1 MDDLPPSWPRCG
13 GRAAR
18 PAWPTPCAR
27 ARCPCR
33 SSRRAGL
40 TSTGRPL
47 RHTCT
52 VSAAGVD
59 HDPHKIDRAR
69 ALYGHLNRLHFVRA
83 DAAEYL
89 RNLPPSSVAACLS
102 IFGAFSFSDPRPLL
116 TASAAA
122 LRPGGLLLM
131 TIRADDRHDRVTLL
145 KRR

>member
-1 MDDLPPSWPRCG
+1 MVH
-13 GRAAR
+13 
-18 PAWPTPCAR
+18 
-27 ARCPCR
+27 
-33 SSRRAGL
+33 AGAL
-40 TSTGRPL
+40 GI
-47 RHTCT
+47 
-52 VSAAGVD
+52 GVD

-69 ALYGHLNRLHFVRA
+69 ALYGHLDRLRFVRA

-89 RNLPPSSVAACLS
+89 RNLPPHSVTACLS

-116 TASAAA
+116 IASAAA

>member
-1 MDDLPPSWPRCG
+1 MCG
-13 GRAAR
+13 SLVVELGCGSGHNLAHLVVH
-18 PAWPTPCAR
+18 
-27 ARCPCR
+27 
-33 SSRRAGL
+33 AGAV
-40 TSTGRPL
+40 GI
-47 RHTCT
+47 
-52 VSAAGVD
+52 GVD

-69 ALYGHLNRLHFVRA
+69 ALYGHLDRLSFVRA

-89 RNLPPSSVAACLS
+89 RNLPPHSVTACLS

-116 TASAAA
+116 IASAAT